1 MVEEYFLVVPKNG
14 AYDWDYAEEIIYSY
28 ARWYCVHITET
39 VEARITDQGEEQAFE
54 IIGLPEDVAIFISA
68 VREILNKNY
77 KGGNLRDD

>member
-14 AYDWDYAEEIIYSY
+14 AYDWDYAEEIICSY

-68 VREILNKNY
+68 VREILNK
-77 KGGNLRDD
+77 KLQRREPA